1 MEGKVLKPLIN
12 AYHNHIRPDLPD
24 ASFITFHYLYFL
36 STCLIA
42 SLIFWGSSTPFR
54 SVSYIDSLFL
64 VVSAMTEA
72 GMLYDAAC
80 DARSLG

>member
-1 MEGKVLKPLIN
+1 MGDKVPKPLIK
-12 AYHNHIRPDLPD
+12 AYRNHIRTHLPD

-42 SLIFWGSSTPFR
+42 SLIFWGSSKPFR
-54 SVSYIDSLFL
+54 SVSYTDSLFL
-64 VVSAMTEA
+64 VISAMTEA

-80 DARSLG
+80 DARSSG